1 MTEHKNCRHLLSSLS
16 DFVDGELSDDLCQEI
31 EIHMAGCE
39 NCQIVINTLQ
49 KTVDLFRKTSEK
61 SEIPPDV
68 KDRLIKR
75 LEFEE
80 FLEK

>member
-1 MTEHKNCRHLLSSLS
+1 MTEHKNCSHLLSSLS

-31 EIHMAGCE
+31 ESHMAGCE
-39 NCQIVINTLQ
+39 NCQIVVNTLQ

-61 SEIPPDV
+61 PEIPPDV

-75 LEFEE
+75 LELEE

>member
-31 EIHMAGCE
+31 ESHMAGCE
-39 NCQIVINTLQ
+39 NCQIVVNTLQ
-49 KTVDLFRKTSEK
+49 KTVDLFQKTSEK
-61 SEIPPDV
+61 PEIPPDV

-75 LEFEE
+75 LELEE

>member
-1 MTEHKNCRHLLSSLS
+1 LSSLS

-31 EIHMAGCE
+31 ENHMAGCE

-49 KTVDLFRKTSEK
+49 KTVDLYHKTSEQT
-61 SEIPPDV
+61 EIPPDV

-75 LEFEE
+75 LELEE
-80 FLEK
+80 FLER